1 MNRYRVYFSIEVIVT
16 QIPKSGLVIALLIAI
31 YVLASLWTLLS
42 YSSMTDIALL
52 FTDPYY
58 QHVAK
63 FSFWQA
69 SLSTLL
75 SVGLAIPV
83 AHAFSRRHF
92 WGRSWLLK
100 LFATTLV
107 MPVLVGV
114 FGIVAIYGNQ
124 GVIAQWW
131 LTSNDSMP
139 FSLYGLNGILLAHVF
154 FNLPFA
160 TRLLLVTIE
169 SVPLEQRKLALHL
182 GMNSWQCF
190 RLVEW
195 PRLKAHLPHVIGL
208 VFMLCFTS
216 FATVMALG
224 GGPKATTIELAIYQA
239 IKFDFD
245 LQTGAVLALWQMLI
259 CALLVLF
266 IGKFSRDLEGKT
278 NYSDMPTIQ
287 PQDSWLKKC
296 WDSFWIMATLMLVI
310 PPLIA
315 IVASGL
321 NEKLWSVLADSKF
334 WSAVMTSLQV
344 AIMAASIALVVGIV
358 LLSSSRML
366 RIKSHYGRADVV
378 EFVGTVILVTPALV
392 LSTATFLMLRG
403 MTNVF
408 SLAFGIVVAVNAL
421 MALPYVIKTLNQPML
436 RLAKQYHLL
445 WQSLGLHGIR
455 RFWLME
461 WRAIRA
467 PILHAFSISF
477 VLSMG
482 DLTVIALFGSQNFN
496 TLPLYLYQLMGS
508 YQLQAAAV
516 VSLVL
521 FILSIGVFTLTESLL
536 RPVSTEREK
545 S

>member
-1 MNRYRVYFSIEVIVT
+1 MIR
-16 QIPKSGLVIALLIAI
+16 IPKAGLVVALLIGL
-31 YVLASLWTLLS
+31 YVVASLWTLLS
-42 YSSMTDIALL
+42 YSSIDDISLL
-52 FTDPYY
+52 FRDPYY

-75 SVGLAIPV
+75 SVGLAVPV
-83 AHAFSRRHF
+83 AHALSRRHF
-92 WGRSWLLK
+92 WGREWLLK

-124 GVIAQWW
+124 GVIAKWFAGGSA
-131 LTSNDSMP
+131 L
-139 FSLYGLNGILLAHVF
+139 FSIYGLNGILLAHVF

-169 SVPLEQRKLALHL
+169 GVPEEQRKLALHL

-195 PRLKAHLPHVIGL
+195 PRLKSHLPHVIGL

-224 GGPKATTIELAIYQA
+224 GGPQATTIELAIYQA

-245 LQTGAVLALWQMLI
+245 LPTGAVLALWQMVI
-259 CALLVLF
+259 CAVLVMF
-266 IGKFSRDLEGKT
+266 VGRFSKPVSGKSNFHVTSSL
-278 NYSDMPTIQ
+278 Q
-287 PQDSWLKKC
+287 PKDTVFKKG
-296 WDSFWIMATLMLVI
+296 WDSIWIMATLMLVI
-310 PPLIA
+310 PPILA
-315 IVASGL
+315 ILLSGL
-321 NEKLWSVLADSKF
+321 NSKLFDVFTDSRF
-334 WSAVMTSLQV
+334 WSAMGTSLQV
-344 AIMAASIALVVGIV
+344 AALAGSIALLVGVV
-358 LLSSSRML
+358 LLSTTRVFRL
-366 RIKSHYGRADVV
+366 KSQARRADSL
-378 EFVGTVILVTPALV
+378 ELVGTVILVTPALV

-408 SLAFGIVVAVNAL
+408 SLAFGIVVLVNAL
-421 MALPYVIKTLNQPML
+421 MALPYVIKTLNQPMQ
-436 RLAKQYHLL
+436 RLASQYYPL
-445 WQSLGLHGIR
+445 WQSLGMHGLR

-477 VLSMG
+477 ILSMG
-482 DLTVIALFGSQNFN
+482 DLTVIALFGSQDFN

-508 YQLQAAAV
+508 YQLESAAV

-521 FILSIGVFTLTESLL
+521 FALSIGIFSLTDTLNRTS
-536 RPVSTEREK
+536 RKASSTKKHSQEGFRHVAPK
-545 S
+545 

>member
-1 MNRYRVYFSIEVIVT
+1 MIRT
-16 QIPKSGLVIALLIAI
+16 PKAGLVVALLIGL
-31 YVLASLWTLLS
+31 YVVASLWTLLS
-42 YSSMTDIALL
+42 YSSIDDIGLL
-52 FTDPYY
+52 FSDPYY

-83 AHAFSRRHF
+83 AHAISRRHF
-92 WGRSWLLK
+92 WGREWLLK

-124 GVIAQWW
+124 GVIAKWFAGGSA
-131 LTSNDSMP
+131 L
-139 FSLYGLNGILLAHVF
+139 FSIYGLNGILLAHVF

-169 SVPLEQRKLALHL
+169 GVPDEQRKLALHL

-195 PRLKAHLPHVIGL
+195 PRLKSHLPHVIGL

-224 GGPKATTIELAIYQA
+224 GGPQATTIELAIYQA

-245 LQTGAVLALWQMLI
+245 LPTGAVLALWQMTI
-259 CALLVLF
+259 CAALVMF
-266 IGKFSRDLEGKT
+266 VGRFSKPVSGKSNFHGTPSL
-278 NYSDMPTIQ
+278 Q
-287 PQDSWLKKC
+287 PKDTMLKKG

-310 PPLIA
+310 PPILA
-315 IVASGL
+315 ILLSGL
-321 NEKLWSVLADSKF
+321 NSKLLDVFTDLRF
-334 WSAVMTSLQV
+334 WSAVGTSLQV
-344 AIMAASIALVVGIV
+344 AVLAGSIALLVGIV
-358 LLSSSRML
+358 LLSTTRVYRL
-366 RIKSHYGRADVV
+366 KSQARRADSL
-378 EFVGTVILVTPALV
+378 ELVGTVILVTPALV

-408 SLAFGIVVAVNAL
+408 SLAFGIVVLVNAL
-421 MALPYVIKTLNQPML
+421 MALPYVIKTLNQPMQ
-436 RLAKQYHLL
+436 RLATQYYPL
-445 WQSLGLHGIR
+445 WQSLGMRGVR

-477 VLSMG
+477 ILSMG
-482 DLTVIALFGSQNFN
+482 DLTVIALFGSQDFN

-508 YQLQAAAV
+508 YQLESAAV

-521 FILSIGVFTLTESLL
+521 FALSIGVFSLTDTLNRTSKK
-536 RPVSTEREK
+536 VSSTKTHSPKGSRHVAPK
-545 S
+545 

>member
-1 MNRYRVYFSIEVIVT
+1 MIQT
-16 QIPKSGLVIALLIAI
+16 PKAGLVVALFIAV
-31 YVLASLWTLLS
+31 YVSASLWTLLS
-42 YSSMTDIALL
+42 YSSISDIGLL

-75 SVGLAIPV
+75 SVGLAVPV

-92 WGRSWLLK
+92 WGREWLLK

-124 GVIAQWW
+124 GIISRW
-131 LTSNDSMP
+131 LNDGSAL
-139 FSLYGLNGILLAHVF
+139 FSIYGLNGILLAHVF

-169 SVPLEQRKLALHL
+169 GVPEEQRKLALHL

-195 PRLKAHLPHVIGL
+195 PRLKSHLPHVIGL

-224 GGPKATTIELAIYQA
+224 GGPQATTIELAIYQA

-245 LQTGAVLALWQMLI
+245 LQTGAVLALWQMGI
-259 CALLVLF
+259 CASLVMLVGRF
-266 IGKFSRDLEGKT
+266 SKQVSGKSNFRTKPSL
-278 NYSDMPTIQ
+278 Q
-287 PQDSWLKKC
+287 PKDTVLKKS
-296 WDSFWIMATLMLVI
+296 WDSIWIIATLMLVI
-310 PPLIA
+310 PPILA
-315 IVASGL
+315 IVLSGL
-321 NEKLWSVLADSKF
+321 NSKLTGVLSDLRF
-334 WSAVMTSLQV
+334 WSAVSTSIQV
-344 AIMAASIALVVGIV
+344 AILAACISLLVGVI
-358 LLSSSRML
+358 LLSTTRVL
-366 RIKSHYGRADVV
+366 RLKSQPRRADSI
-378 EFVGTVILVTPALV
+378 ELIGTIILVTPALV
-392 LSTATFLMLRG
+392 LSTATFLLLRG

-408 SLAFGIVVAVNAL
+408 SLAFGIVVLVNAL
-421 MALPYVIKTLNQPML
+421 MALPYVIKTLNQPMQ
-436 RLAKQYHLL
+436 RIATQYYPL
-445 WQSLGLHGIR
+445 WQSLGMQGLR

-467 PILHAFSISF
+467 PILHAFAISF
-477 VLSMG
+477 ILSMG
-482 DLTVIALFGSQNFN
+482 DLTVIALFGSQDFN

-508 YQLQAAAV
+508 YQLEAAAV

-521 FILSIGVFTLTESLL
+521 FAFSIGIFSLTDSLNRASYSHTVTSQTKRQESS
-536 RPVSTEREK
+536 RHAESK
-545 S
+545 

>member
-1 MNRYRVYFSIEVIVT
+1 VIR
-16 QIPKSGLVIALLIAI
+16 IPKAGLVVALLIGL
-31 YVLASLWTLLS
+31 YVVASLWTLLS
-42 YSSMTDIALL
+42 YSSIDDISLL
-52 FTDPYY
+52 FRDPYY

-75 SVGLAIPV
+75 SVGLAVPV
-83 AHAFSRRHF
+83 AHALSRRHF
-92 WGRSWLLK
+92 WGREWLLK

-124 GVIAQWW
+124 GVIAKWFAGGSA
-131 LTSNDSMP
+131 L
-139 FSLYGLNGILLAHVF
+139 FSIYGLNGILLAHVF

-169 SVPLEQRKLALHL
+169 GVPDEQRRLALHL

-195 PRLKAHLPHVIGL
+195 PRLKSHLPHVIGL

-224 GGPKATTIELAIYQA
+224 GGPQATTIELAIYQA

-245 LQTGAVLALWQMLI
+245 LPTGAVLALWQMVI
-259 CALLVLF
+259 CAVLVMF
-266 IGKFSRDLEGKT
+266 VGRFSKPVSGKSNFHATSSL
-278 NYSDMPTIQ
+278 Q
-287 PQDSWLKKC
+287 PKDTVFKKG
-296 WDSFWIMATLMLVI
+296 WDSIWIMATLMLVI
-310 PPLIA
+310 PPILA
-315 IVASGL
+315 ILLSGL
-321 NEKLWSVLADSKF
+321 NSKLFDVFTDSRF
-334 WSAVMTSLQV
+334 WSAMGTSLQV
-344 AIMAASIALVVGIV
+344 AALAGSIALLVGVV
-358 LLSSSRML
+358 LLSTTRVFRL
-366 RIKSHYGRADVV
+366 KSQARRADSL
-378 EFVGTVILVTPALV
+378 ELVGTVILVTPALV

-408 SLAFGIVVAVNAL
+408 SLAFGIVVLVNAL
-421 MALPYVIKTLNQPML
+421 MALPYVIKTLNQPMQ
-436 RLAKQYHLL
+436 RLASQYYPL
-445 WQSLGLHGIR
+445 WQSLGMNGLR

-477 VLSMG
+477 ILSMG
-482 DLTVIALFGSQNFN
+482 DLTVIALFGSQDFN

-508 YQLQAAAV
+508 YQLESAAV

-521 FILSIGVFTLTESLL
+521 FALSIGIFSLTDTLNRTSRKASSTKT
-536 RPVSTEREK
+536 RPQEGSRHVAPK
-545 S
+545 